1 MAQSASKQS
10 LGDKFEAS
18 LGHYRSIV
26 IEHARGYF
34 DDMELEA
41 LIDDII
47 VRMVE
52 IAFERG
58 EFDSWTDLI
67 EEACRDCEVREV

>member
-1 MAQSASKQS
+1 MTQSASKQS
-10 LGDKFEAS
+10 LGNKFEAS

-47 VRMVE
+47 VRMIE

>member
-1 MAQSASKQS
+1 MEQSASKQS
-10 LGDKFEAS
+10 LGDKVEAS
-18 LGHYRSIV
+18 IGHYRSIV

-47 VRMVE
+47 VRMIE